1 MSAFLSNQEINRAV
15 DLLMNTYEVPG
26 RLIQGLL
33 GKENMKEISRHYRTF
48 QGVNLTTKEL
58 ARMVV
63 IEKGAELLKG
73 SHQAVRQLREH
84 LLRQLPDEQL
94 VALYERNPRSGK
106 KITSPS
112 YMYKALAE
120 KRWSDGRVWPRD
132 FVVTL
137 GFPLVFSGVKV
148 PQATKQSAVMDVEAR
163 KPVPPLVDFQA
174 QLKDDMLDVL
184 ELNGDRT
191 RCIVTLPTGGGKTRV
206 AVESFIEW
214 MHVHFSEQKYMIW
227 IAQSA
232 ELCEQAISCI
242 ADMWQEKEYPESLRI
257 YRYFNGHDI
266 GIEDLTG
273 GAVVASIQQIVSRL
287 KGEDPVLTEI
297 LQNCG
302 AMIID
307 EAHHAAAPSYKLLIN
322 KARELCG
329 EDLFPVCGL
338 TATPGRSFGET
349 DQLVGEFEAHLIKP
363 KLPNYAEYEVNPI
376 SFFRDEGY
384 LATPVHIIHESGK
397 DYEVDEDKIDEN
409 HDLNKEFLKVLAAD
423 EERNEMIIERL
434 LDIPKGK
441 PALVYACTVEHAE
454 FLSSVMN
461 ALGRKA
467 ASISS
472 QTSKGLR
479 RIYIDAFK
487 NGELDY
493 LFNYGV
499 LTTGFDAPNTEYIV
513 ITRPTTSD
521 ILYEQIIGRGLRGP
535 KFGGTEQCAIIDFAD
550 NLMRLGKPLAYTRFE
565 QFWGAEKVE
574 NLR

>member
-1 MSAFLSNQEINRAV
+1 MSSYLSNKEIDQAV
-15 DLLMNTYEVPG
+15 GLLINTYQVPN
-26 RLIQGLL
+26 RIIQGLL
-33 GKENMKEISRHYRTF
+33 GRENIKEISRHYKTF
-48 QGVNLTTKEL
+48 KGGTLSSEEL

-63 IEKGAELLKG
+63 IEKGAELFKG
-73 SHQAVRQLREH
+73 SGQAVRQLREH
-84 LLRQLPDEQL
+84 LLRQLSEQEL
-94 VALYERNPRSGK
+94 IGLYERNPRSGK

-112 YMYKALAE
+112 YMFKALAE

-132 FVVTL
+132 FVSTL
-137 GFPLVFSGVKV
+137 GFPLVFSGVKM
-148 PQATKQSAVMDVEAR
+148 PQQTNQSAVMDVEAR
-163 KPVPPLVDFQA
+163 KTVPPLVDFQE

-184 ELNGDRT
+184 ELNGDQT

-214 MHVHFSEQKYMIW
+214 MHTHFSEQKYMIW

-242 ADMWQEKEYPESLRI
+242 ADMWQEKDYPETLRV
-257 YRYFNGHDI
+257 YRYFNG
-266 GIEDLTG
+266 GKVGVEDLTG

-287 KGEDPVLTEI
+287 KAEDPVLTEI
-297 LQNCG
+297 LKNCG

-349 DQLVGEFEAHLIKP
+349 EQLVGEFEAHLIKP
-363 KLPNYAEYEVNPI
+363 QLPDYKEYEENPI
-376 SFFRDEGY
+376 RYFRDEGF
-384 LATPVHIIHESGK
+384 LATPIHIVHESGK
-397 DYEVDEDKIDEN
+397 DYEVDEDDVNEDQ
-409 HDLNKEFLKVLAAD
+409 DLTKEFLKELAAD
-423 EERNEMIIERL
+423 EGRNEMIIERL
-434 LDIPKGK
+434 LNIPKGK
-441 PALVYACTVEHAE
+441 PVLVYACTVDHAE

-487 NGELDY
+487 KGELDY

-513 ITRPTTSD
+513 MTRPTTSD

-565 QFWGAEKVE
+565 HFWGAQKVE
-574 NLR
+574 RT